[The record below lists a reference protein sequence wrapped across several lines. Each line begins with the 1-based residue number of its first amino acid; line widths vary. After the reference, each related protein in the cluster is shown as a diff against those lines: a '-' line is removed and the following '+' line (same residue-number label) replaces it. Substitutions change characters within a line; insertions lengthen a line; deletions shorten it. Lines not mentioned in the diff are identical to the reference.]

1 MIDTNNNT
9 NKGFNT
15 NAYNAGNKA
24 NKAGFNGY
32 NTKGKVKIKQAIKLI
47 TKQTII
53 TITTY

>member
-1 MIDTNNNT
+1 MINANNNT

-32 NTKGKVKIKQAIKLI
+32 NTQSKVKDKVK
-47 TKQTII
+47 
-53 TITTY
+53 